1 MVFHLQTEDYKS
13 IMENEE
19 FRLNKNCSGNLIT
32 PFLGKAN
39 VLQRV
44 RWLYKMFITSK
55 LCK

>member
-13 IMENEE
+13 IMENE
-19 FRLNKNCSGNLIT
+19 FRLNKNCPGNLIT
-32 PFLGKAN
+32 PFLSKSN

-44 RWLYKMFITSK
+44 RWLYKMFIASK